1 MAKSFSTNQRL
12 KRHKS
17 FSCPHLL
24 VSDLSAPSSNNF
36 NFRLRHANNFED
48 ESIQEIDENNE
59 EIKLTV
65 EPNSD
70 VKNIDSGRS
79 RLLQPFALHRRLSIS
94 LPKDIDRFS
103 SMSLNGRKLG
113 TVSKPPKPY
122 CAEEIENIENEFS
135 PMIEKYR
142 Q

>member
-1 MAKSFSTNQRL
+1 MAKSFSTNRL

-36 NFRLRHANNFED
+36 DFRLRNANNFED
-48 ESIQEIDENNE
+48 QSIQEIDENNTD
-59 EIKLTV
+59 IKITV
-65 EPNSD
+65 ESNRD
-70 VKNIDSGRS
+70 VKNIDSGKN

-103 SMSLNGRKLG
+103 SNGRKLG

>member
-1 MAKSFSTNQRL
+1 MRN
-12 KRHKS
+12 
-17 FSCPHLL
+17 
-24 VSDLSAPSSNNF
+24 
-36 NFRLRHANNFED
+36 ANNFED
-48 ESIQEIDENNE
+48 QSIQEIDENNE

-65 EPNSD
+65 EPNRD
-70 VKNIDSGRS
+70 VKNIDSGKN
-79 RLLQPFALHRRLSIS
+79 RLLQPFTLHRRLSIS

-103 SMSLNGRKLG
+103 SISYSGRKLG

>member
-1 MAKSFSTNQRL
+1 MAKSFSTNRL

-36 NFRLRHANNFED
+36 DFRLRNANNFED
-48 ESIQEIDENNE
+48 QSIQEIDENNTD
-59 EIKLTV
+59 IKITV
-65 EPNSD
+65 EPNRD
-70 VKNIDSGRS
+70 VKNIDSGKN

-103 SMSLNGRKLG
+103 SNGRKLG
-113 TVSKPPKPY
+113 IVSKPPKPY

>member
-1 MAKSFSTNQRL
+1 MAKSFSTNRL

-36 NFRLRHANNFED
+36 DFRLRNANNFED
-48 ESIQEIDENNE
+48 QSIQEIDENNTD
-59 EIKLTV
+59 IKITV
-65 EPNSD
+65 EPNRD
-70 VKNIDSGRS
+70 VKNIDSGKN

-103 SMSLNGRKLG
+103 FNGRKLG
-113 TVSKPPKPY
+113 IVSKPPKPY

>member
-1 MAKSFSTNQRL
+1 M
-12 KRHKS
+12 
-17 FSCPHLL
+17 

-36 NFRLRHANNFED
+36 DFRLRNANNFED
-48 ESIQEIDENNE
+48 QSIQEIDENNTD
-59 EIKLTV
+59 IKITV
-65 EPNSD
+65 EPNRD
-70 VKNIDSGRS
+70 VKNIDSGKN

-103 SMSLNGRKLG
+103 SNGRKLG
-113 TVSKPPKPY
+113 IVSKPPKPY

>member
-36 NFRLRHANNFED
+36 DFRLKNANNVE
-48 ESIQEIDENNE
+48 EQSIQEIDENNTD
-59 EIKLTV
+59 IKVTV
-65 EPNSD
+65 ESNRD
-70 VKNIDSGRS
+70 VKNIDSGKN

-103 SMSLNGRKLG
+103 SISSNGRKLG

-122 CAEEIENIENEFS
+122 CAEEIENEFS
-135 PMIEKYR
+135 PMIEKCR

>member
-1 MAKSFSTNQRL
+1 MTKSFSTNRL

-36 NFRLRHANNFED
+36 NFRLRNANNFED
-48 ESIQEIDENNE
+48 QSIQEIDENNKD
-59 EIKLTV
+59 IKLTV
-65 EPNSD
+65 EPNRD
-70 VKNIDSGRS
+70 VKNSDSGKN
-79 RLLQPFALHRRLSIS
+79 RLLQPLALHRRLSIS

-103 SMSLNGRKLG
+103 SIYSNNRKLG

-122 CAEEIENIENEFS
+122 CTEEIENIENEFS

>member
-1 MAKSFSTNQRL
+1 MAKSFSTNRL

-36 NFRLRHANNFED
+36 DFRLRNANNFED
-48 ESIQEIDENNE
+48 QSIQEIDENNTD
-59 EIKLTV
+59 IKITI
-65 EPNSD
+65 ESNRD
-70 VKNIDSGRS
+70 VKNIDSGKN

-103 SMSLNGRKLG
+103 SNGRKLG
-113 TVSKPPKPY
+113 IVSKPPKPY

>member
-65 EPNSD
+65 EQD
-70 VKNIDSGRS
+70 VNNVDSGRS

-103 SMSLNGRKLG
+103 SISSNGRKLG

-135 PMIEKYR
+135 PMMEKYR

>member
-1 MAKSFSTNQRL
+1 MTKSFSTNRL

-36 NFRLRHANNFED
+36 NFRLRNANNFED
-48 ESIQEIDENNE
+48 QSIQEIDENNKD
-59 EIKLTV
+59 IKLTV

-70 VKNIDSGRS
+70 VKNSDSGKN
-79 RLLQPFALHRRLSIS
+79 RLLQPLVLHRRLSIS

-103 SMSLNGRKLG
+103 SMSFNGRKLG

-135 PMIEKYR
+135 PMMEKYR